1 VSQADNATRLAE
13 HERLVAGL
21 LRHPHALA
29 VPPAERSLLHTH
41 ISSLI
46 VAGDEV
52 FKLRKP
58 LALDFLDFSTP
69 ARRRVDCE
77 EELRL
82 NRRTAPQVY
91 IDVLPVHGTT
101 DAPRIGGAS
110 NGEAIDWVL
119 RMRRFDDTQRL
130 DRLADQR
137 RLDAPL
143 IDALALAVARFHQS
157 LPPSPPEY
165 GRPDGVRHWALDNF
179 DALQAGPAARTH
191 ATRLQALRAWTE
203 AGFARIESRL
213 AERRTAGFVREC
225 HGDLHLGN
233 IVLIREPSRCALRCV
248 SASERPGALTDG
260 TPLPFDCLEFNPAL
274 RHIDVIADLAFLFMD
289 LQRHGLMALAWRV
302 VNAYAEHTGD
312 YAGLATLRF
321 FAVYRA
327 MVRAKVALLRAEQH
341 DSDAWAA
348 FERDLA
354 LAESLAAPR
363 DGPLRLVM
371 TSGVSGSGKSTVA
384 QMLVESL
391 GAIRVRSDVERKRL
405 FGLPAEARPDAAQV
419 QQLYGADATTRT
431 YARLQRLA
439 TDLLGA
445 GLHTIVD
452 AAFLRR
458 DERDAMRDAALACG
472 AELTLIECQAPIAVL
487 RERVRRRIADN
498 HDASD
503 ADLAVLERQLHAR
516 ETASDDEHPRRLD
529 TDVELDALR
538 AAALRASLSMPA

>member
-1 VSQADNATRLAE
+1 VNAPDNTTRLAA
-13 HERLVAGL
+13 HERLIAAL
-21 LRHPHALA
+21 LRDPHALA

-69 ARRRVDCE
+69 ALRRVDCE

-91 IDVLPVHGTT
+91 VDVLPVRGPA
-101 DAPRIGGAS
+101 DAPRIGGAAD
-110 NGEAIDWVL
+110 GDTIDWVL
-119 RMRRFDDTQRL
+119 RMRRFDDTLRL
-130 DRLADQR
+130 DRLADQS

-143 IDALALAVARFHQS
+143 IDALALAVARFHQA
-157 LPPSPPEY
+157 LPPSPPDY
-165 GRPDGVRHWALDNF
+165 GRPDSVRHWALENF
-179 DALQAGPAARTH
+179 DALQTGPAARTH
-191 ATRLQALRAWTE
+191 AKRLQALRAWTE
-203 AGFARIESRL
+203 AEFTRIEARL
-213 AERRTAGFVREC
+213 AERRADGFVREG

-233 IVLIREPSRCALRCV
+233 IVLV
-248 SASERPGALTDG
+248 GGA
-260 TPLPFDCLEFNPAL
+260 PLPFDCLEFNPAL

-289 LQRHGLMALAWRV
+289 LQRHGLSALAWRV

-321 FAVYRA
+321 FTVYRA

-348 FERDLA
+348 FERDLV
-354 LAESLAAPR
+354 LAEALAAPR
-363 DGPLRLVM
+363 EGPLRLVM

-405 FGLPAEARPDAAQV
+405 FGLPAQARPDAAQIP
-419 QQLYGADATTRT
+419 QLYGAEATTRT
-431 YARLQRLA
+431 YARLQALA
-439 TDLLGA
+439 ADLLGA
-445 GLHTIVD
+445 GLHTVVD

-458 DERDAMRDAALACG
+458 DERDAMRAVARGCG
-472 AELTLIECQAPIAVL
+472 AELALIECRAPDAVL
-487 RERVRRRIADN
+487 RERVRQRIADN
-498 HDASD
+498 RDASD
-503 ADLAVLERQLHAR
+503 ADLAVLERQLQGR
-516 ETASDDEHPRRLD
+516 EAPSDDEQPRRLD
-529 TDVELDALR
+529 TDVDLDALR
-538 AAALRASLSMPA
+538 GEAARAAG